1 MQFIMCLKI
10 RDKLRFFS
18 VMPLCQTR
26 ENVTAISCKTNK
38 KNTFHIL
45 VIVSQCSGSR
55 ICGNF
60 SGRLWSTFFFSFPT
74 MLVQSYKP
82 LGVPSALRFSHT
94 LKLTPQL
101 LIASMVFCMF
111 FVFSGRWCL
120 VKVVFL
126 VFLNCIIENVFLQSI
141 CKKTEKT
148 PLCFQPLKYFQKIE
162 AKSSASLEC
171 GKDLLLSPDCYS

>member
-10 RDKLRFFS
+10 RDKVRFFS
-18 VMPLCQTR
+18 MMPLCQTR
-26 ENVTAISCKTNK
+26 ENGTAISCKTNK

-60 SGRLWSTFFFSFPT
+60 SGRLRSTFFFSFPT

-82 LGVPSALRFSHT
+82 LRVPSALRFSHT
-94 LKLTPQL
+94 LKLIPQL

-111 FVFSGRWCL
+111 
-120 VKVVFL
+120 
-126 VFLNCIIENVFLQSI
+126 
-141 CKKTEKT
+141 
-148 PLCFQPLKYFQKIE
+148 LCFL
-162 AKSSASLEC
+162 ADGA
-171 GKDLLLSPDCYS
+171 LLRLSFLSFSIALLRMFFFSIYL